1 MNLCVCV
8 YVHDFFF
15 RRRRKGERDKE
26 EKEKSVYKERGDD
39 LRVEESGRHVFTGV
53 PPPHSSPF

>member
-15 RRRRKGERDKE
+15 DVGEKVREIRRKRK
-26 EKEKSVYKERGDD
+26 K
-39 LRVEESGRHVFTGV
+39 VFTRREGMI
-53 PPPHSSPF
+53 